1 MHFPSGRAW
10 IVLLLVL
17 APVTPGVAQAPQSVG
32 QGEPLMSSRFAWTVG
47 AALFVGAWLDASVRE
62 EALEMQ
68 GAWSDRVASVAK
80 TFGGGKYVFP
90 ALGLSYA
97 AGRVSGLKPLTD
109 VSGHAL
115 VATVSA
121 GLVTGAIK
129 TLVGRERPYVGGS
142 PSRFEPFTF
151 TFKNESFPSGH
162 TAMAFALATTFA
174 AETPD
179 RVSDV
184 FFFVGATMTGLSR
197 IYHDRHWLTDV
208 VAGAGVGYLAGRWAT
223 RAHRRLPVSVGP
235 GGVMLQ
241 LTF

>member
-1 MHFPSGRAW
+1 MDLPSGRAW
-10 IVLLLVL
+10 IVLLLAL
-17 APVTPGVAQAPQSVG
+17 APLSPGVAQAPRPVG
-32 QGEPLMSSRFAWTVG
+32 QGEPLVSSRFAWTVG
-47 AALFVGAWLDASVRE
+47 AALFVSVWLDTPVRE
-62 EALEMQ
+62 GALEMQ

-80 TFGGGKYVFP
+80 TFGEGGYVFP
-90 ALGLSYA
+90 VLGLSYA
-97 AGRVSGLKPLTD
+97 AGRVSGLRPLAD

-115 VATVSA
+115 LATVSA
-121 GLVTGAIK
+121 GLVTGALK
-129 TLVGRERPYVGGS
+129 TLVGRERPYVAGS
-142 PSRFEPFTF
+142 PSTFEPLK
-151 TFKNESFPSGH
+151 FKNESFPSGH
-162 TAMAFALATTFA
+162 TTVAFALATTFA

-184 FFFVGATMTGLSR
+184 FFYLGATMTGLSR

-223 RAHRRLPVSVGP
+223 RAHRRIPISVGP